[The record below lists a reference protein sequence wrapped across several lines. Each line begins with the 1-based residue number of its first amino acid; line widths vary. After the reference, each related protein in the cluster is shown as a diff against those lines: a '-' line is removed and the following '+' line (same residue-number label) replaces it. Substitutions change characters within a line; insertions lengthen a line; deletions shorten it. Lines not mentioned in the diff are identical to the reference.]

1 MKSVLQL
8 LTGIVQMALRHRFR
22 SRQIDTFEQLV
33 EFVSTRSAY
42 VAQTSLYGY
51 LKTRMGTR
59 FRDYFENDEFSRVIH
74 EAATKLFASCVGDL
88 TVFGVGLVVD
98 HEDIND
104 EQARGLARAVF
115 TAAVESGVP
124 AEDQMM
130 IPAQTVS
137 DFEARIEK
145 ILWRGA
151 SNGERAFAT
160 SLDDLIRF
168 APVVDEFK
176 ALDSAIVRN
185 SIRFRW
191 RDVREQF
198 RSYLDTPAIAALG
211 PDHSPGGATDLRRFH
226 APLSKSDPTV

>member
-8 LTGIVQMALRHRFR
+8 LTGIVQMALRHRFG
-22 SRQIDTFEQLV
+22 SRKVETFEELV

-59 FRDYFENDEFSRVIH
+59 FRDFFENDEFSRVIH
-74 EAATKLFASCVGDL
+74 ESATKLFASCVGDL

-98 HEDIND
+98 REDIDD
-104 EQARGLARAVF
+104 EQARRLARAVF
-115 TAAVESGVP
+115 GAAVEAGVP
-124 AEDQMM
+124 AEEQRL
-130 IPAQTVS
+130 IPAQAKS
-137 DFEARIEK
+137 DFESRIEK
-145 ILWRGA
+145 MLWRGA
-151 SNGERAFAT
+151 SNGERAFAA

-176 ALDSAIVRN
+176 ALDSEIVRN

-191 RDVREQF
+191 RDVREQL
-198 RSYLDTPAIAALG
+198 RSRLDTPAIAALG
-211 PDHSPGGATDLRRFH
+211 PDQSPSGATDLA
-226 APLSKSDPTV
+226 APASPGG